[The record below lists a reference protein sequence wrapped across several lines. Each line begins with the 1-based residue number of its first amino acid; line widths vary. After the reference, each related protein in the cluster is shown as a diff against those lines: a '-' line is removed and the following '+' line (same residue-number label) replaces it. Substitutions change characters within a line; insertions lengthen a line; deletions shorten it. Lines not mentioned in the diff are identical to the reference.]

1 MDQVLR
7 NMEIFSRLFASP
19 VGDLF
24 IAVSKAGALVRLEYR
39 SSRSI
44 EEIERKAVD
53 CGDILTWDSK
63 ACEAVCGQLDE
74 YFHRR
79 RRQFE
84 LTLEPRGTLFQ
95 QRVWQELLRIP
106 YGETVSYSELA
117 KRLGDSKAV
126 RAVGG
131 ANAVNPIAIVIPC
144 HRVIGANRRLTG
156 YGGGLNVKQH
166 LLALEGFLLF

>member
-1 MDQVLR
+1 MDKILTP
-7 NMEIFSRLFASP
+7 MEIFPRLIASP

-24 IAVSKAGALVRLEYR
+24 IAVNDAGALVRLEFR
-39 SSRSI
+39 SSRSLEDI
-44 EEIERKAVD
+44 EQKVVE
-53 CGDILTWDSK
+53 CGDTLIWNS
-63 ACEAVCGQLDE
+63 EATEPVCGQLDE
-74 YFHRR
+74 YFQRR

-84 LTLEPRGTLFQ
+84 LKLEPRGTSFQ

-106 YGETVSYSELA
+106 FGETVSYLELA

-131 ANAVNPIAIVIPC
+131 ANAANPIAIVIPC

-156 YGGGLNVKQH
+156 YGGGLNVKQQ
-166 LLALEGFLLF
+166 LLALEGVLLF

>member
-1 MDQVLR
+1 
-7 NMEIFSRLFASP
+7 MEIFSRLLASP

-24 IAVSKAGALVRLEYR
+24 IAVNDVRALVRLEFR
-39 SSRSI
+39 SSRSLEDI
-44 EEIERKAVD
+44 EQKAVD
-53 CGDILTWDSK
+53 HGDTLTWNS
-63 ACEAVCGQLDE
+63 EASETICGQLEE
-74 YFHRR
+74 YFQRR

-106 YGETVSYSELA
+106 YGETVSYLELA

-131 ANAVNPIAIVIPC
+131 ANAANPIAIVIPC

-166 LLALEGFLLF
+166 LLALEGALLF